1 MLIRITAV
9 PIENAERDRRRELL
23 RAHLDAEN
31 AGDVDAVMS
40 TFAAGAVMVYN
51 AMPFATPEAIRGAH
65 EYIGFAQGAGAF
77 DGARNIADR
86 ESFTDTDIVIE
97 GRLCGV
103 HARDFMGFKASDR
116 QVELPFVAFY
126 EFDAAGQ
133 LARER
138 VVMNL
143 GPLQTSD

>member
-1 MLIRITAV
+1 M
-9 PIENAERDRRRELL
+9 PIDTERERRRALL

-31 AGDVDAVMS
+31 ANHVDAVMT
-40 TFAAGAVMVYN
+40 TFATSAVMVYN
-51 AMPFATPEAIRGAH
+51 TVPFATPDAIRGAH

-77 DGARNIADR
+77 DGARNVVDR

-103 HARDFMGFKASDR
+103 HARDFMGFQASGTR
-116 QVELPFVAFY
+116 VELPFVAFY
-126 EFDAAGQ
+126 EFDAASQ
-133 LARER
+133 LASER

-143 GPLQTSD
+143 GPLQTPG

>member
-1 MLIRITAV
+1 M
-9 PIENAERDRRRELL
+9 PIDDAERERRRALL

-31 AGDVDAVMS
+31 AGDADAVMA

-51 AMPFATPEAIRGAH
+51 TIPFATPEAIRGAH

-77 DGARNIADR
+77 AGARNVVDR

-97 GRLCGV
+97 GRLSGV
-103 HARDFMGFKASDR
+103 HARDFMGFKASKT
-116 QVELPFVAFY
+116 QVELPFVALY

-143 GPLQTSD
+143 GPLQTPG